1 MVPSRRSTGPRPGDG
16 SPDHGR
22 ALTTPGP
29 LQDRL
34 AEIRGLLAADRGR
47 TSDLI
52 LSLTQSFTSIVDATR
67 HAATDDEHDPEGS
80 TIAFERS
87 QTSAMLASAE
97 HHLADVE
104 AALERIAQGR
114 YGRCERCGE
123 PVSPER
129 LLARPVARTC
139 IGCAATAAR

>member
-1 MVPSRRSTGPRPGDG
+1 MVPSERSAGSRPGAG
-16 SPDHGR
+16 EPLRGR
-22 ALTTPGP
+22 V
-29 LQDRL
+29 
-34 AEIRGLLAADRGR
+34 AEIRGLLTADRER
-47 TSDLI
+47 TSALI
-52 LSLTQSFTSIVDATR
+52 LSLTRSFDSIVEATQDT
-67 HAATDDEHDPEGS
+67 ATDDEHDPEGS

-87 QTSAMLASAE
+87 HTSAALAAAE
-97 HHLADVE
+97 RHLADVD

-139 IGCAATAAR
+139 IACATRA